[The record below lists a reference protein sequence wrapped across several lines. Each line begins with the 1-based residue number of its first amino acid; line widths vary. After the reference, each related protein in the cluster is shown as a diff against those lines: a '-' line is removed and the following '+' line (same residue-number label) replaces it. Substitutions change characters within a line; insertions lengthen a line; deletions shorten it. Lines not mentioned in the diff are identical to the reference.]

1 MMVVLLSLIY
11 WLGEKGHPVACRGQG
26 RAWLS
31 KLNYRNK
38 RSLYNG
44 TAEMVCVCVCVCVCV
59 LSCQQTTAHL
69 QGMGVNRNLLHT
81 PATHR
86 SSFLSGGWCQPV
98 PGQKYVLRAWSSW
111 LSYPLAWPE
120 TRGPQEQDW

>member
-1 MMVVLLSLIY
+1 MMMMVLLSLIY
-11 WLGEKGHPVACRGQG
+11 WLGEKGHPVAYSGQG

-38 RSLYNG
+38 RSLYNR
-44 TAEMVCVCVCVCVCV
+44 TAESVCVCVCVCVCE
-59 LSCQQTTAHL
+59 TTAHL

-98 PGQKYVLRAWSSW
+98 LGQKYVLSAMSSW
-111 LSYPLAWPE
+111 LSYLLAWPE
-120 TRGPQEQDW
+120 TRGPQEQEQ